1 MDQLPKSAQDAIRK
15 CFTLRLQH
23 NLLRVGVDEDDVGG
37 LERAQLIAA
46 WAQIVAEGK
55 DKPVDGAT
63 ATVAEERAPPGYDP
77 EVERERLQ
85 WEREKLDGKMKL
97 EEEKMRMEAE
107 VKDEL

>member
-23 NLLRVGVDEDDVGG
+23 NLLRVGDDEDDIDG
-37 LERAQLIAA
+37 LERPQLIAA

-55 DKPVDGAT
+55 DKPVEGAT

-85 WEREKLDGKMKL
+85 WEREKFDGKMKL